1 MIHGNYDR
9 AKGNTMLRP
18 LLIIGVGGSGGKTI
32 RSMIQAFERKFVSAR
47 YDGGIPKAWQ
57 FLQIDTT
64 YDGKEFPAP
73 MLDKDSF
80 HQVLPPGDG
89 FYEVLHSISNRGN
102 TADQQKMLSGW
113 GVANSS
119 VNLGM
124 GAGQVRAIGR
134 QAGVA
139 DSVGT
144 LKAINTAISKM
155 LDPTGLAELSN
166 LASALQMGQP
176 IATPQALIFA
186 SVGGGT
192 GAGIFI
198 DVAELLKR
206 ASDDAWTKEA
216 IAFLYTSEVFTNLN
230 AGAKDVAKNALGAFN
245 ELIAGKWVGLSDRSE
260 FLYQKLGLPP
270 VAQADN
276 YEFGCKGNILIGT
289 RNKAGTDI
297 SIGND
302 GQGQNEVFLTVGEAI
317 AGVLG
322 DDVTSEWLFQVA
334 FVNITQTK
342 SAIDN
347 SGMSPNSSKYP
358 TLTAAGIGFGQLSLG
373 ADRVVDYVAD
383 ALTRSQV
390 QKLLWPEFDIDAK
403 KEGSSTQ
410 SVIEEKANKLW
421 PNFLIDSQLD
431 EKGSQDQI
439 INALFIDGWQNEVRA
454 FAKNVS
460 RTSVGEKPLP
470 ISDYTRRVFAEWN
483 TEHPKFVKQL
493 QDKIQVNAQKWV
505 PKIQSHFQDHVA
517 RTLTNEGYSVTLK
530 LVDRLKKELSDY
542 SLAELI
548 RESKEKSEAVFNP
561 DQTAF
566 LRFIQE
572 TSEGLTG
579 VGSQNSQFLEKVGNE
594 LARSL
599 AFRVISHVNSLG
611 ASLIQ
616 DILQN
621 FFEPVIKSMV
631 DARYDLHKEIV
642 RSEKKDEKQTPFEKF
657 PKWGKGEVSDVYKPR
672 TIERILID
680 PSEYEAAYEMYA
692 KIDSKGNPPFNVSIT
707 NALLGTKL
715 NPQDGDPNPQR
726 LIETKMPWT
735 TGVREAQDGM
745 GTPVGKVSWFF
756 NTSLQL
762 LGVRNRKWLKDR
774 DSAFGKFTNIAIK
787 DFLEA
792 EGLDRSVQD
801 DREQKFVKEFQ
812 AMLSLA
818 QPLVLLNDNAM
829 NYVKSVGSGGNASGM
844 LLKSS
849 KLPVDINSPLGK
861 KCTNVL
867 QNFGED
873 PADGSFE
880 QNWFSPTSTSR
891 SLYACST
898 TQASLPAWAFA
909 SLTDPILK
917 QAAISKNN
925 SQTWQQFWDGR
936 RARPLSE
943 AIPFETEMRKS
954 IITGW
959 FIASLFGLR
968 EIDGKINGFKAKVWN
983 STLQTPGW
991 SNFPDPLLD
1000 TKKEDAT
1007 RLWMLPAILTSA
1019 GLALCEFG
1027 ATGNKDSI
1035 NAYKFLLYLGRE
1047 VTTTIPN
1054 RDQWSLPGAGDE
1066 LPTGTRE
1073 MCSLLRD
1080 WISEG
1085 KKPSDRELLNM
1096 VAVRL
1101 SPGDN
1106 RTEAIKGAVEE
1117 LREQYKNAW
1126 ETFKNMN
1133 WSQIP
1138 ETWELKDDI
1147 DSALADIYN
1156 YVSGL
1161 HTVTA
1166 VTGA

>member
-1 MIHGNYDR
+1 
-9 AKGNTMLRP
+9 MLRP

-32 RSMIQAFERKFVSAR
+32 RSMIQSFERKFVSAR

-64 YDGKEFPAP
+64 YDGNEFPAP
-73 MLDKDSF
+73 MLDRDSF
-80 HQVLPPGDG
+80 HQVLAPGDG
-89 FYEVLHSISNRGN
+89 FYEVLRSISNRGN
-102 TADQQKMLSGW
+102 VADQQKMLSGW
-113 GVANSS
+113 AVANSS
-119 VNLGM
+119 VNLAM
-124 GAGQVRAIGR
+124 GARQVRAIGR

-139 DSVGT
+139 DSSGT
-144 LKAINTAISKM
+144 LAAIRNSISKM
-155 LDPTGLAELSN
+155 MDPTAIAELSN
-166 LASALQMGQP
+166 LAGYLKLGEP
-176 IATPQALIFA
+176 ISTPQALIIA

-206 ASDDAWTKEA
+206 ASTQPWTKEA
-216 IAFLYTSEVFTNLN
+216 IAFLYTSEVFTSLN

-270 VAQADN
+270 VSQSDN

-302 GQGQNEVFLTVGEAI
+302 GQGQNEVFLTIGEAL

-334 FVNITQTK
+334 FVNVTQTR
-342 SAIDN
+342 SAIDD
-347 SGMSPNSSKYP
+347 SGMSPTSPMNP

-390 QKLLWPEFDIDAK
+390 QKLLWPEFDIDALK
-403 KEGSSTQ
+403 NGSSTQ
-410 SVIEEKANKLW
+410 SVIEDKANQLW
-421 PNFLIDSQLD
+421 PNFLVESQLD

-439 INALFIDGWQNEVRA
+439 ISALFSDGWQTEVRA
-454 FAKNVS
+454 FAKNIA

-470 ISDYTRRVFAEWN
+470 IADYTRRVFAEWN
-483 TEHPKFVKQL
+483 TESPKFIKTM
-493 QDKIQVNAQKWV
+493 QDKIQLNAQKWV
-505 PKIQSHFQDHVA
+505 PTIQSHMQDHIA

-530 LVDRLKKELSDY
+530 LVERLKKELSDY
-542 SLAELI
+542 SLAELL
-548 RESKEKSEAVFNP
+548 RESKEKAEAVFNP
-561 DQTAF
+561 DQGSF
-566 LRFIQE
+566 MRFIQDA
-572 TSEGLTG
+572 SDGLTG
-579 VGSQNSQFLEKVGNE
+579 VGTQNAQFLDKVEKE

-599 AFRVISHVNSLG
+599 AYRVISHVNSIG

-616 DILQN
+616 DIIQN
-621 FFEPVIKSMV
+621 FIDSVIKSLV
-631 DARYDLHKEIV
+631 DARYELDKEIV
-642 RSEKKDEKQTPFEKF
+642 KNEKKDDKQTPYEKF
-657 PKWGKGEVSDVYKPR
+657 PRWGRGEVADVYKPR

-680 PSEYEAAYEMYA
+680 PTEYEQTYELYA
-692 KIDSKGNPPFNVSIT
+692 QRDSGGNPPFNVSIT

-715 NPQDGDPNPQR
+715 NPQDGDPNKQT
-726 LIETKMPWT
+726 LIEVRIPWT

-745 GTPVGKVSWFF
+745 GTPVGKASWVF
-756 NTSLQL
+756 NTSLQS
-762 LGVRNRKWLKDR
+762 LGIRNRKWLKER
-774 DSAFGKFTNIAIK
+774 ESSFGKFTNLSIK
-787 DFLEA
+787 DFLTA
-792 EGLDRSVQD
+792 EGLDRKIQD
-801 DREQKFVKEFQ
+801 AREQKFVKEFQ

-818 QPLVLLNDNAM
+818 QPLVLLNDKAM
-829 NYVKSVGSGGNASGM
+829 DYVKSVGSGGSASGM
-844 LLKSS
+844 LFKSS
-849 KLPVDINSPLGK
+849 KLPVEMNSSLGK
-861 KCTNVL
+861 QCTTVL
-867 QNFGED
+867 QTFGQN

-880 QNWFSPTSTSR
+880 QNWFSPASTSR

-925 SQTWQQFWDGR
+925 AQTWQQFWDGR
-936 RARPLSE
+936 RTRPLTE
-943 AIPFETEMRKS
+943 AIPFEAEMRKS

-968 EIDGKINGFKAKVWN
+968 EINGHINGRNARVWN
-983 STLQTPGW
+983 PTLPLPSW

-1000 TKKEDAT
+1000 TKDEDAT
-1007 RLWMLPAILTSA
+1007 RLWMLPSILTSA

-1027 ATGNKDSI
+1027 ATGNKDAI

-1047 VTTTIPN
+1047 VTTKIPN
-1054 RDQWSLPGAGDE
+1054 RDQWSLPGSGDE

-1073 MCSLLRD
+1073 MCSILRD
-1080 WISEG
+1080 WITEG

-1106 RTEAIKGAVEE
+1106 RSEAIKGAVKE
-1117 LREQYKNAW
+1117 LREQYNSAW
-1126 ETFKNMN
+1126 DAFKISN
-1133 WSQIP
+1133 WSKMP
-1138 ETWELKDDI
+1138 ETWEIKDDI
-1147 DSALADIYN
+1147 DTAFEDIYN
-1156 YVSGL
+1156 YVDGL

>member
-1 MIHGNYDR
+1 
-9 AKGNTMLRP
+9 MLRP

-32 RSMIQAFERKFVSAR
+32 RSMIQAFERRFVSAR

-64 YDGKEFPAP
+64 YDGNEFPAP
-73 MLDKDSF
+73 MLDRDSF
-80 HQVLPPGDG
+80 HQVLAPGDG
-89 FYEVLHSISNRGN
+89 FYEVLRSISSRGN
-102 TADQQKMLSGW
+102 VSDQQKMLSGW
-113 GVANSS
+113 AVANSS
-119 VNLGM
+119 VNLAM

-139 DSVGT
+139 DSAAT
-144 LKAINTAISKM
+144 LAAIRNSISKM
-155 LDPTGLAELSN
+155 MDPTAIAELSN
-166 LASALQMGQP
+166 LASYLKLGEP
-176 IATPQALIFA
+176 ISTPQALIIA

-206 ASDDAWTKEA
+206 ASTQPWTKEA
-216 IAFLYTSEVFTNLN
+216 IAFLYTSEVFTSLN

-270 VAQADN
+270 VAQSDN

-302 GQGQNEVFLTVGEAI
+302 GQGQNEVFLTIGEAL

-334 FVNITQTK
+334 FVNVTQTR
-342 SAIDN
+342 SAIDD
-347 SGMSPNSSKYP
+347 SGMSPNSPMNP

-390 QKLLWPEFDIDAK
+390 QKLLWPEFDLDAQK
-403 KEGSSTQ
+403 NGTSTQ
-410 SVIEEKANKLW
+410 SVIEEKANQLW
-421 PNFLIDSQLD
+421 PNFLVDSQLD

-439 INALFIDGWQNEVRA
+439 INALFSDGWQTEVRS
-454 FAKNVS
+454 FAKNIA
-460 RTSVGEKPLP
+460 RTSVGDKPLP
-470 ISDYTRRVFAEWN
+470 IADYTRRVFSEWS
-483 TEHPKFVKQL
+483 TEHPKFNKL
-493 QDKIQVNAQKWV
+493 MQDKIQLNAQKWV
-505 PKIQSHFQDHVA
+505 PGIQLHLQDRIA
-517 RTLTNEGYSVTLK
+517 RTLTNEGFSVTLK
-530 LVDRLKKELSDY
+530 LVERLKKELSEY
-542 SLAELI
+542 SLAELL
-548 RESKEKSEAVFNP
+548 RESKEKAEAVFNP
-561 DQTAF
+561 DQGAF
-566 LRFIQE
+566 IRFVQE
-572 TSEGLTG
+572 ASDGLTG
-579 VGSQNSQFLEKVGNE
+579 VSTQNAQFLDKVEKE

-599 AFRVISHVNSLG
+599 AYRVISHVNSLG

-621 FFEPVIKSMV
+621 FFEPVIKGLI
-631 DARYDLHKEIV
+631 DARYDIDKEIV
-642 RSEKKDEKQTPFEKF
+642 RNEKKDDKQTPYEKF
-657 PKWGKGEVSDVYKPR
+657 PKWGSGLVSDIYKPR

-680 PSEYEAAYEMYA
+680 TSEYEETYDLYA
-692 KIDSKGNPPFNVSIT
+692 KRDSGGNPPFNASIT
-707 NALLGTKL
+707 NSLLGTKM
-715 NPQDGDPNPQR
+715 NPQDGDPNRQT
-726 LIETKMPWT
+726 LIDVRMPWT

-745 GTPVGKVSWFF
+745 GTPVGKAGWVF
-756 NTSLQL
+756 NTSLQI
-762 LGVRNRKWLKDR
+762 LGMRNRKWLKDR
-774 DSAFGKFTNIAIK
+774 ESAFGKFTNLSIK
-787 DFLEA
+787 DFLDA
-792 EGLDRSVQD
+792 EGLDRKIQD
-801 DREQKFVKEFQ
+801 SREQKFVREFQ

-818 QPLVLLNDNAM
+818 QPLVLLNDHAM
-829 NYVKSVGSGGNASGM
+829 NFVKSVGSGGSASGM
-844 LLKSS
+844 LFKSS
-849 KLPVDINSPLGK
+849 KLPVDINSSLGK
-861 KCTNVL
+861 QCTTVL
-867 QNFGED
+867 QTFGQN

-880 QNWFSPTSTSR
+880 QNWFSPASTSR
-891 SLYACST
+891 TLFACST

-925 SQTWQQFWDGR
+925 AQTWQQFWDGR
-936 RARPLSE
+936 RTRPLTE

-959 FIASLFGLR
+959 FIASIFGLR
-968 EIDGKINGFKAKVWN
+968 EIDGHINGRNARVWN
-983 STLQTPGW
+983 PTLQVPGW

-1000 TKKEDAT
+1000 TKDEDAT

-1027 ATGNKDSI
+1027 ATGNKEAI
-1035 NAYKFLLYLGRE
+1035 NAYKLLLYLGRE

-1054 RDQWSLPGAGDE
+1054 RDQWSLPGSGDE
-1066 LPTGTRE
+1066 LPSGTRE
-1073 MCSLLRD
+1073 MCTILRD
-1080 WISEG
+1080 WVSEG

-1106 RTEAIKGAVEE
+1106 RTEAVKGAVKE
-1117 LREQYKNAW
+1117 LREQYNNAW
-1126 ETFKNMN
+1126 EAFKITN
-1133 WSQIP
+1133 WSKMP
-1138 ETWELKDDI
+1138 ETWEIKDDI
-1147 DSALADIYN
+1147 DSAFGDIFN
-1156 YVSGL
+1156 YVDGL